1 MLGRGRIVSGYLI
14 AKLKIKFVRLALSF
28 NLFERLF
35 VRGLAQTL
43 VLCVA
48 DTSIVH
54 KFVIQLEFRLQL
66 KQRVQLIC
74 GLE

>member
-1 MLGRGRIVSGYLI
+1 M
-14 AKLKIKFVRLALSF
+14 LALSF
-28 NLFERLF
+28 SLLEELF

-54 KFVIQLEFRLQL
+54 EFLIRLEFRLQPE
-66 KQRVQLIC
+66 QGMQLIC
-74 GLE
+74 RLG